1 METKNNSVKSV
12 LQTNKTCAFVPKGIS
27 MWPFLKSKKQTVIV
41 SRATEDICVYDVIFY
56 TASTGREILHR
67 VIEIKED
74 GYVTCGDGLL
84 EREFV
89 KKENVFGIMQA
100 FYKGKKL
107 ISARDKEY
115 LLKVEKW
122 YKNPKTRARKIKR
135 FKKRIQLKNKII
147 RLIKGK

>member
-1 METKNNSVKSV
+1 
-12 LQTNKTCAFVPKGIS
+12 
-27 MWPFLKSKKQTVIV
+27 MWPFIKSKKQTVIV
-41 SRATEDICVYDVIFY
+41 SRAIEDISVYDVIFY

-74 GYVTCGDGLL
+74 GFVTCGDGLL

-107 ISARDKEY
+107 VSARDKEY
-115 LLKVEKW
+115 LLKVDKW
-122 YKNPKTRARKIKR
+122 YKNPKTRARKIKC
-135 FKKRIQLKNKII
+135 FIKRIQLKNKII
-147 RLIKGK
+147 RIIKGK